1 VPGLSGIRQNRH
13 VAEREQQETP
23 GTAPGPDRPAP
34 PLPRPS
40 SLGWPDPYREE
51 APPAHLGWP
60 DPRPGPDAAPSTGPG
75 PNGAGQRHDTDRRGR
90 SAAGGAAVLVGA
102 LLLGTLGG
110 LAGGLAAQRLGDRAD
125 APSVIEALPVV
136 EAGAA
141 GNGSV
146 AAVAQRVLPSVVSIT
161 VNDSGLGSGFVIRE
175 DGYIVTNNHV
185 VEDAADGGAIKVEL
199 GDEVVDAEIVGR
211 DAPYDIAVLKVD
223 RTGLP
228 ALPFGESAELVVGQ
242 QVVAVGAPLG
252 LDSTVTAGIVSALN
266 RPVST
271 GSGQR
276 SSFINAIQTDAAIN
290 PGNSGGPLVDL
301 AGRVVGVN
309 SAIAQVPD
317 ALRGPSGSI
326 GLGFAIPSD
335 QVRRTATELI
345 ETGTSQYPVMGV
357 LVDTAYDGGGAKV
370 LEVSEEVPDP
380 VVPGGPADRAG
391 IRPGDVILRVD
402 GQRIES
408 SEHLIVTLRSR
419 QVGDEVELL
428 VRGTD
433 GRERTVSVVLEGATS
448 E

>member
-1 VPGLSGIRQNRH
+1 M
-13 VAEREQQETP
+13 AEHEHQEAP
-23 GTAPGPDRPAP
+23 GTAPGTGRDRPTP
-34 PLPRPS
+34 PRPS
-40 SLGWPDPYREE
+40 SLGWPDPYRDEPSP
-51 APPAHLGWP
+51 APLGWP
-60 DPRPGPDAAPSTGPG
+60 DTGGEPGRGLPG
-75 PNGAGQRHDTDRRGR
+75 TRSERGRDGRSGRRG
-90 SAAGGAAVLVGA
+90 AAGGAALLVGA

-110 LAGGLAAQRLGDRAD
+110 LVGGLAAQRLGERAD
-125 APSVIEALPVV
+125 TPSVVEALPVV
-136 EAGAA
+136 EAGVA
-141 GNGSV
+141 GTANGSV

-161 VNDSGLGSGFVIRE
+161 VADSGFGSGFIIRE

-185 VEDAADGGAIKVEL
+185 IEAAADGGTIEVEL
-199 GDEVVDAEIVGR
+199 GEDVMEAEIVGR
-211 DAPYDIAVLKVD
+211 DVPYDVAVLKVD

-228 ALPFGESAELVVGQ
+228 ALPFGESADLVVGQ

-266 RPVST
+266 RPVTT
-271 GSGQR
+271 GSGDR

-317 ALRGPSGSI
+317 VLVRGPSGSI

-345 ETGTSQYPVMGV
+345 ETGTSRHPVMGV
-357 LVDTAYDGGGAKV
+357 LVDTGYTGGGAKV
-370 LEVSEEVPDP
+370 LEVSDEVPEP

-408 SEHLIVTLRSR
+408 SQHLIVTLRSR
-419 QVGDEVELL
+419 QIGEEVELL
-428 VRGTD
+428 VRGAD
-433 GRERTVSVVLEGATS
+433 GQERTVSLVLEGATS
-448 E
+448 G